1 MSGVAGIM
9 TLKSQSVRFSLKKGL
24 SFIHIHEQV
33 ANHLYCGAKVVGGHE
48 PALKF
53 LEENKADFKI
63 RRTKRLAVSGA
74 FHTPLM
80 APALEVF
87 TTAVAQT
94 RLATVLNQNT
104 LYS

>member
-1 MSGVAGIM
+1 M
-9 TLKSQSVRFSLKKGL
+9 
-24 SFIHIHEQV
+24 

-53 LEENKADFKI
+53 LEDNKTDFKI
-63 RRTKRLAVSGA
+63 RKTKRLPVSGA

-87 TTAVAQT
+87 TAAVVQT
-94 RLATVLNQNT
+94 RLVQRGKGFQITDVNLNLVHT
-104 LYS
+104 

>member
-1 MSGVAGIM
+1 M
-9 TLKSQSVRFSLKKGL
+9 
-24 SFIHIHEQV
+24 

-48 PALKF
+48 SALKF

-87 TTAVAQT
+87 STAVAQT
-94 RLATVLNQNT
+94 RLVIV
-104 LYS
+104 

>member
-1 MSGVAGIM
+1 M
-9 TLKSQSVRFSLKKGL
+9 
-24 SFIHIHEQV
+24 

-53 LEENKADFKI
+53 LEDNKTDFKI
-63 RRTKRLAVSGA
+63 RKTKRLAVSGA

-87 TTAVAQT
+87 SAAVAQT
-94 RLATVLNQNT
+94 RLTTVWLRYDINTQCTVAMVYTVLAK
-104 LYS
+104 LDSCRPFI

>member
-1 MSGVAGIM
+1 MSSYSGN
-9 TLKSQSVRFSLKKGL
+9 L
-24 SFIHIHEQV
+24 SFLFSYKQV

-53 LEENKADFKI
+53 LEDNKMDFKI
-63 RRTKRLAVSGA
+63 RKTKRLAVSGA

-87 TTAVAQT
+87 SAAVAQT
-94 RLATVLNQNT
+94 RLVT
-104 LYS
+104 LL

>member
-9 TLKSQSVRFSLKKGL
+9 TLKNQSVRFSLTGL

-94 RLATVLNQNT
+94 RLVTV
-104 LYS
+104 